1 MRVLKPEVA
10 EGRRKKILNWVVH
23 QYVRTSKP
31 VSSEFVAEKSGF
43 NISSAT
49 IRNVLKE
56 LEENNYLYHSHTSG
70 GRIPTDRGYRAYVD
84 YVMEMQRMAVRE
96 RERIEKEYTR
106 QMEETD
112 QLMLQTSKILS
123 VMSKSAGFVLSPDVG
138 EDYIRRVDMIPLGV
152 RRVLAVLV
160 TQSGI
165 IRHWPINLNS
175 DLDTSRLRLLGTFL
189 NHRISG
195 LTLGEA
201 RRILWEDMGKGNAE
215 IRDVEEIT
223 MQLLDDFERCQ
234 QSSDTFYMEGLS
246 RLSEGMSAGD
256 FTELR
261 SMFRVVEEKKRF
273 SEVLRERLKECM
285 KEKGITV
292 TIGSENEIKEFRNF
306 TLVSSSYRIKDKVL
320 GLVGILGPKRMEYPK
335 VISLV
340 NIVGEMLSQTL
351 EQWER
356 TFLPIEHPLEPALPA
371 EQSRIQ
377 KVIKNGAFAGGQAGE
392 KTKKVAVNRI
402 SNEAKRRQRNS
413 PAAAGQR

>member
-1 MRVLKPEVA
+1 MRVLKPEFA
-10 EGRRKKILNWVVH
+10 ENRRKKILNWVVH

-31 VSSEFVAEKSGF
+31 VSSELVAEKSGL

-201 RRILWEDMGKGNAE
+201 RQILWEDMGKGNAE

-246 RLSEGMSAGD
+246 KLSEGMSAGD

-273 SEVLRERLKECM
+273 SEVLRERLRECM
-285 KEKGITV
+285 KDKGITV

-356 TFLPIEHPLEPALPA
+356 TFLPIEHPLEPALL
-371 EQSRIQ
+371 
-377 KVIKNGAFAGGQAGE
+377 AGQTGE
-392 KTKKVAVNRI
+392 KTKKVAGNRI
-402 SNEAKRRQRNS
+402 SNEAKKRQRRS
-413 PAAAGQR
+413 QSAIKRY

>member
-10 EGRRKKILNWVVH
+10 EDRKRKMLNWVVH

-31 VSSEFVAEKSGF
+31 VSSELVAEKSGF

-49 IRNVLKE
+49 IRNVLKD
-56 LEENNYLYHSHTSG
+56 LEETGYLYHSHTSG
-70 GRIPTDRGYRAYVD
+70 GRIPTDRGYRAYVN
-84 YVMEMQRMAVRE
+84 YVMEMQRMAVKE
-96 RERIEKEYTR
+96 RERIEREYTR
-106 QMEETD
+106 QIEETD
-112 QLMLQTSKILS
+112 QLMIQTSKIRS
-123 VMSKSAGFVLSPDVG
+123 VLSKSAGFVLSPDVG
-138 EDYIRRVDMIPLGV
+138 EDYIRRVDMIPLGF

-165 IRHWPINLNS
+165 VRHWPINLNS
-175 DLDTSRLRLLGTFL
+175 DLDTTRLRLLGTFL

-234 QSSDTFYMEGLS
+234 QSSDTFYMEGLGK
-246 RLSEGMSAGD
+246 LSEGISAED

-261 SMFRVVEEKKRF
+261 SMFRVVEEKEKF
-273 SEVLRERLKECM
+273 SEVLKERLKECM
-285 KEKGITV
+285 KEKGINV

-306 TLVSSSYRIKDKVL
+306 SLISSVYRIKDKAL

-356 TFLPIEHPLEPALPA
+356 AFLPAEHPGEPEPALP
-371 EQSRIQ
+371 
-377 KVIKNGAFAGGQAGE
+377 VGAGE
-392 KTKKVAVNRI
+392 KNRKKSRNRI
-402 SNEAKRRQRNS
+402 SNGAKKRQRSS
-413 PAAAGQR
+413 PAAAGRR